1 MLLFI
6 SWLFALIGSEL
17 LLLQINS
24 ASIIIPVL
32 YLSMGVMYLYQKNKI
47 RNMAWLDENLKKRR
61 TLNLKVL
68 FLAALLIML
77 SIVAHINFAIN
88 SLLIV
93 QWIKA

>member
-32 YLSMGVMYLYQKNKI
+32 YLSMGVMHLYQKNNI
-47 RNMAWLDENLKKRR
+47 RNMVWLDENLKKRR

>member
-24 ASIIIPVL
+24 ASIITPVL

-47 RNMAWLDENLKKRR
+47 RNMVWLDENLKKRR

>member
-47 RNMAWLDENLKKRR
+47 RNMVWLDENLKKRR

>member
-47 RNMAWLDENLKKRR
+47 RNMVWLDENLKKRR

-77 SIVAHINFAIN
+77 SIVG
-88 SLLIV
+88 
-93 QWIKA
+93 

>member
-47 RNMAWLDENLKKRR
+47 RNMLWLDENLKKRR
-61 TLNLKVL
+61 ALNLKVL

-88 SLLIV
+88 SLLII

>member
-47 RNMAWLDENLKKRR
+47 RNMVWLDENLKKRR

-77 SIVAHINFAIN
+77 SI
-88 SLLIV
+88 
-93 QWIKA
+93 

>member
-47 RNMAWLDENLKKRR
+47 RNMA
-61 TLNLKVL
+61 
-68 FLAALLIML
+68 
-77 SIVAHINFAIN
+77 
-88 SLLIV
+88 
-93 QWIKA
+93 

>member
-47 RNMAWLDENLKKRR
+47 RNMVWLDENLKKTHTQFKSVIFSR
-61 TLNLKVL
+61 TSYYV
-68 FLAALLIML
+68 
-77 SIVAHINFAIN
+77 IN
-88 SLLIV
+88 SRPY
-93 QWIKA
+93 QFRH

>member
-47 RNMAWLDENLKKRR
+47 RNMVWLDENLKKRH
-61 TLNLKVL
+61 LNLKSII
-68 FLAALLIML
+68 LAALLIML

>member
-6 SWLFALIGSEL
+6 PWLFALIGSEL

-47 RNMAWLDENLKKRR
+47 RNMVWLDENLKKRR

>member
-47 RNMAWLDENLKKRR
+47 RNMVWLDENLKKRR

-93 QWIKA
+93 QWI

>member
-47 RNMAWLDENLKKRR
+47 RNMVWLDENLKKRR

-68 FLAALLIML
+68 FLAALIIML
-77 SIVAHINFAIN
+77 SIVAHINFTIN

>member
-47 RNMAWLDENLKKRR
+47 RNMVWLDENLKKRR

-88 SLLIV
+88 S
-93 QWIKA
+93 

>member
-47 RNMAWLDENLKKRR
+47 RNMVWLDENLKKRR

-77 SIVAHINFAIN
+77 PIVAHINFAIN

>member
-47 RNMAWLDENLKKRR
+47 RNMVWLDENLKERH
-61 TLNLKVL
+61 LNLKSII
-68 FLAALLIML
+68 LAALLIML
-77 SIVAHINFAIN
+77 SIVPISISPLTHY
-88 SLLIV
+88 
-93 QWIKA
+93 

>member
-1 MLLFI
+1 
-6 SWLFALIGSEL
+6 
-17 LLLQINS
+17 
-24 ASIIIPVL
+24 
-32 YLSMGVMYLYQKNKI
+32 MYLYQKNKI
-47 RNMAWLDENLKKRR
+47 RNMVWLDENLKKRR

>member
-47 RNMAWLDENLKKRR
+47 RNMVWLDENLKKRR

-88 SLLIV
+88 SLSR
-93 QWIKA
+93 